1 MLLPGILHFAKT
13 LAKKIDHLFFLWQFN
28 KFLGRLTWESP
39 SRRRPDPYKMGDDI
53 CVLFNKETNNTYG
66 AEVPNKTIKRG
77 LQVLFRVFPRY

>member
-1 MLLPGILHFAKT
+1 
-13 LAKKIDHLFFLWQFN
+13 
-28 KFLGRLTWESP
+28 
-39 SRRRPDPYKMGDDI
+39 MGDDI